1 MKREKIYKR
10 DFYRIEKIVNYWG
23 TTLEA
28 MLEESEYYL
37 ENSENIRTEKVNKR
51 VYVDYDF
58 ESKFIK
64 ILSKK

>member
-1 MKREKIYKR
+1 M
-10 DFYRIEKIVNYWG
+10 NYWG

-28 MLEESEYYL
+28 ILEETEYYF
-37 ENSENIRTEKVNKR
+37 ENSENIETENINKR

-64 ILSKK
+64 ILFKE